1 MKKAI
6 LLLVIVL
13 LILPLSINSQQ
24 TVTKEQK
31 LQETLIDMTI
41 MFNETKKV
49 NEKLSTSINA
59 LIEDLK
65 KIENPQPELIKIFD
79 KYQIPYTK
87 KVEKK

>member
-13 LILPLSINSQQ
+13 SILPLSINSQQ

-31 LQETLIDMTI
+31 LQETLVDMTI

-49 NEKLSTSINA
+49 NEKLSVSINA

-65 KIENPQPELIKIFD
+65 KIENPQPELIEIFK
-79 KYQIPYTK
+79 KYQIPYK
-87 KVEKK
+87 AE

>member
-1 MKKAI
+1 MKKVI

-24 TVTKEQK
+24 AVTKEQK
-31 LQETLIDMTI
+31 LQETLVDMTI

-49 NEKLSTSINA
+49 NEKLSASINA

-79 KYQIPYTK
+79 KYQIPYK
-87 KVEKK
+87 AEK

>member
-1 MKKAI
+1 MKKVI

-24 TVTKEQK
+24 AVTKEQK
-31 LQETLIDMTI
+31 LQETLVDMTI

-49 NEKLSTSINA
+49 NEKLSASINA

-65 KIENPQPELIKIFD
+65 KIEKPQPELIEIFK
-79 KYQIPYTK
+79 KYQIPYK
-87 KVEKK
+87 AE

>member
-31 LQETLIDMTI
+31 LQETLVDMTI

-49 NEKLSTSINA
+49 NEKLSASINA

-65 KIENPQPELIKIFD
+65 KIEKPQPELIKIFD

>member
-31 LQETLIDMTI
+31 LQETLVDMTI

-49 NEKLSTSINA
+49 NEKLSVSINA

-65 KIENPQPELIKIFD
+65 KIENPQPELIEIFK
-79 KYQIPYTK
+79 KYQIPYK
-87 KVEKK
+87 AE